1 MVRVF
6 LMALFPGVL
15 PWLLPAAGLKIDHVT
30 VAGSSLKKMQAGL
43 SAVGIQTV
51 YGGAHSN
58 HATEMALVSF
68 PDGSY
73 LELIALQP
81 NADPQAVDRHEWASF
96 LKADAEPCA
105 WAVRERDLD
114 AEVQRLKTASVA
126 VSAPVKSGRQ
136 RPDGVHLEWE
146 TSEIGG
152 GIRGTFFPFLIH
164 DFTDR
169 NQRAFPQ
176 GKPVTK
182 DFRSVT
188 RVVIAVKD
196 LDAALKLY
204 RQAYGVP
211 PPIKQ
216 VDESFGAHLAL
227 LGGIPVVLAQPL
239 TSHSWL
245 NGRIAKFGEGPCA
258 FVLGAANPG
267 HHKAASKSRWF
278 GAEISWFDPEELG
291 WRLGFEAAGR

>member
-1 MVRVF
+1 MVRV
-6 LMALFPGVL
+6 LLIALL
-15 PWLLPAAGLKIDHVT
+15 PALLPAAGVKIDHVT
-30 VAGSSLKKMQAGL
+30 VAGASLKKMQAGL

-51 YGGAHSN
+51 YGGPHSN

-68 PDGSY
+68 PDGGY

-81 NADPQAVDRHEWASF
+81 NADPQAVDRHEWARF

-105 WAVRERDLD
+105 WAVRGTDLA
-114 AEVQRLKTASVA
+114 AEVQRLKAAGVA
-126 VSAPVKSGRQ
+126 VSVPVKSGRQ
-136 RPDGVHLEWE
+136 RPDGVRLEWE
-146 TSEIGG
+146 TSEIGA
-152 GIRGTFFPFLIH
+152 GIRGRFFPFLIH

-196 LDAALKLY
+196 LDAAIKLY

-216 VDESFGAHLAL
+216 VDQSFGAHLAL

-239 TSHSWL
+239 TSQSWL
-245 NGRIAKFGEGPCA
+245 NDRIARFGEGPCA
-258 FVLGAANPG
+258 FVLGAASAG
-267 HHKAASKSRWF
+267 HYKAASGSRWF
-278 GAEISWFDPEELG
+278 GAEISWFDPEKLG

>member
-1 MVRVF
+1 MVRVC
-6 LMALFPGVL
+6 LIALL
-15 PWLLPAAGLKIDHVT
+15 PALLPAAGLKIDHVT

-43 SAVGIQTV
+43 SALGIETL
-51 YGGAHSN
+51 YGGPHSN

-81 NADPQAVDRHEWASF
+81 KADPQAVERHEWASF
-96 LKADAEPCA
+96 MKGDAGPCA
-105 WAVRERDLD
+105 WAAREKDL
-114 AEVQRLKTASVA
+114 AGEVQRLKAAGVA

-136 RPDGVHLEWE
+136 RPDGVRLEWE
-146 TSEIGG
+146 TSEIGA
-152 GIRGTFFPFLIH
+152 GIRGTFFPFLIE

-196 LDAALKLY
+196 LDAAIKLY

-216 VDESFGAHLAL
+216 VDETFNAHLAL

-239 TSHSWL
+239 TAQSWL
-245 NGRIAKFGEGPCA
+245 NERIAKFGEGPCA

-267 HHKAASKSRWF
+267 RYKAASKSRWF
-278 GAEISWFDPEELG
+278 GAEISWFDPEKLG
-291 WRLGFEAAGR
+291 WRLGFEVAGR